1 MTRPQSPNSLEC
13 VGMRPRNP
21 PGSVALFQNCES
33 VAIAPQGRYGD
44 GPSIIDLTQDAEY
57 GQFARNLPERSS
69 VALGRAPIEALCRK
83 NQLRIA
89 FRVGFPAL
97 TFA

>member
-1 MTRPQSPNSLEC
+1 ML
-13 VGMRPRNP
+13 VG
-21 PGSVALFQNCES
+21 VAH
-33 VAIAPQGRYGD
+33 
-44 GPSIIDLTQDAEY
+44 Y

-89 FRVGFPAL
+89 FRLGFPAL